1 MADTASL
8 LAERS
13 ADDPERLVAAG
24 EDEEG
29 GDPDGGYL
37 EMSIEEA
44 EPPRKKAKWQTTTA
58 TIVSNSASGC
68 PGHGAGAGRG
78 KAKGG
83 GEGGREGA
91 ASVGAEKREREKR
104 KSADACAAEGALVC
118 SRGVGERWQ
127 RRRRE
132 FDEEKGGRE
141 GGGASA
147 RSGVAGETLRPEC
160 VRATGWGKDATAPQ

>member
-68 PGHGAGAGRG
+68 PGLGAGAGRG

-91 ASVGAEKREREKR
+91 ASWRMRREREKNER
-104 KSADACAAEGALVC
+104 VPMHVLQKEHLCAA
-118 SRGVGERWQ
+118 
-127 RRRRE
+127 
-132 FDEEKGGRE
+132 
-141 GGGASA
+141 GASA
-147 RSGVAGETLRPEC
+147 RDGRDGGGSLMKKKAEERAEEPAREAGW
-160 VRATGWGKDATAPQ
+160 RAKRFDQSV